1 MAKILVSDDDVSLCT
16 TITGWLS
23 LEHHNVE
30 SVHDGNDALEHL
42 KISEYDIV
50 VLDIG
55 LPGISGLEVLKE
67 LRTSGSTTPVLILT
81 GKTTVDDVEKGFEA
95 GADDYLRKPFHGK
108 ELMARIRALLRRPQ
122 SMVGNVLTFGNL
134 VLDRE
139 NYKVTKD
146 GHNVNLL
153 PKEFSLLEF
162 FMRHPN
168 RVFAPEA
175 LLNRVWSS
183 DSDATIEAV
192 TTCIKRL
199 RQKIDTAGQAS
210 LICTVR
216 GAGYR
221 LQEDEQ

>member
-16 TITGWLS
+16 TITGWLA

-30 SVHDGNDALEHL
+30 AVHDGHDTLEHL
-42 KISEYDIV
+42 KISEYDII

-67 LRTSGSTTPVLILT
+67 LRTSGSTTPVIILT
-81 GKTTVDDVEKGFEA
+81 GKTSVDDVEKGFEA

-122 SMVGNVLTFGNL
+122 SMVVNVLTFGNL

-153 PKEFSLLEF
+153 PKEFALLEF

-199 RQKIDTAGQAS
+199 RQKIDTQGQAS
-210 LICTVR
+210 FICTVR